1 MALHPST
8 FDYLQP
14 TLEQVADMQ
23 SAREAGRDYANAIN
37 MVVPDGPDKTYILRK
52 LREVAMWVNVA
63 ITRNPD
69 GSPRQGR
76 EVDPGDYPVD
86 HPVKG
91 DLGSIPL

>member
-1 MALHPST
+1 
-8 FDYLQP
+8 
-14 TLEQVADMQ
+14 MQ
-23 SAREAGRDYANAIN
+23 QARFATTVYAQLLVSI
-37 MVVPDGPDKTYILRK
+37 VPEGPDRTYLLRQ

-76 EVDPGDYPVD
+76 EVDPKDYPPD

>member
-1 MALHPST
+1 MALHSST
-8 FDYLQP
+8 FHYLTP
-14 TLEQVADMQ
+14 TDAQIMDMT
-23 SAREAGRDYANAIN
+23 SAREAARDYAGTIN
-37 MVVPDGPDKTYILRK
+37 LVVPDGPDKTYILRK

-69 GSPRQGR
+69 GSPRAAQ